1 MKRFA
6 QWLTTKIT
14 DWLMRD
20 APLRVSPLCDFN
32 HLSHE
37 LKQGDVLLIEGRSRV
52 SEVIKMIT
60 QSSWTHAA
68 LYLGRI
74 SDIPDPEIQAK
85 ISEAYDGHPSDQ
97 LIIEALLGEGTII
110 APLHKY
116 REDHIRICRPSRL
129 TTTDAHHIIAYT
141 IKHLGFKYDVRQL
154 FDLAR
159 FLFPWAIL
167 PRRWRSSLFEHNAGA
182 PTHAVC
188 TTLIAEAFGSVDFPV
203 LPFIDR
209 GLDGSIRFYRRNP
222 RLMSPK
228 DFDSSPY
235 FDIIKY
241 PFLGLD
247 DLGIYRKLP
256 WSSEQ
261 VLFNDDHQDFMKR
274 NETEGTASDK
284 SKETP
289 QEKKSN
295 QIDIPITESDD
306 EAIEDEPIDD
316 TPIIQR
322 FRIFTRRKP

>member
-6 QWLTTKIT
+6 EWLTTKIT

-20 APLRVSPLCDFN
+20 APLQASPLCDFN

-37 LKQGDVLLIEGRSRV
+37 LKQGDVLLLEGRSRV

-74 SDIPDPEIQAK
+74 SDIKDPAVVKK
-85 ISEAYDGHPSDQ
+85 INEAYHGHPSDQ

-116 REDHIRICRPSRL
+116 REDHLRICRPSGL
-129 TTTDAHHIIAYT
+129 EPSDAQQVIAYA
-141 IKHLGFKYDVRQL
+141 IQHLGFKYDVRQL

-167 PRRWRSSLFEHNAGA
+167 PRRWRSSLFEHNAGE

-188 TTLIAEAFGSVDFPV
+188 STLIAEAFGSVDFPV

-256 WSSEQ
+256 WSDDE
-261 VLFNDDHQDFMKR
+261 VLFNDNHQDF
-274 NETEGTASDK
+274 
-284 SKETP
+284 
-289 QEKKSN
+289 QKKS
-295 QIDIPITESDD
+295 DTPTAESD
-306 EAIEDEPIDD
+306 EAIEDEHTDEL
-316 TPIIQR
+316 PIIQR
-322 FRIFTRRKP
+322 FRIFTRREP

>member
-1 MKRFA
+1 MTRFA
-6 QWLTTKIT
+6 EWLTTKIT
-14 DWLMRD
+14 EWLMRD
-20 APLRVSPLCDFN
+20 APPQASPLCDFN

-37 LKQGDVLLIEGRSRV
+37 LKQGDVLLLEGRSRV
-52 SEVIKMIT
+52 AEVIKMIT

-74 SDIPDPEIQAK
+74 SDIKDPEVVTK
-85 ISEAYDGHPSDQ
+85 INEAYQGHPSDQ

-110 APLHKY
+110 APIHKY
-116 REDHIRICRPSRL
+116 REDHIRICRPSGL
-129 TTTDAHHIIAYT
+129 APSDAQQVIAYAAQ
-141 IKHLGFKYDVRQL
+141 HLGFKYDVRQL

-167 PRRWRSSLFEHNAGA
+167 PRRWRSSLFEHNAGE

-256 WSSEQ
+256 WSDDE
-261 VLFNDDHQDFMKR
+261 VLFNDNHQDFQKM
-274 NETEGTASDK
+274 SD
-284 SKETP
+284 T
-289 QEKKSN
+289 
-295 QIDIPITESDD
+295 PITESDD
-306 EAIEDEPIDD
+306 EAIEDEPSDEL
-316 TPIIQR
+316 PIIQR
-322 FRIFTRRKP
+322 FRIFTRREP

>member
-1 MKRFA
+1 MKQFA

-20 APLRVSPLCDFN
+20 GPIQVSPLCDFN
-32 HLSHE
+32 HLSYE

-74 SDIPDPEIQAK
+74 SDISDPEIQKK
-85 ISEAYDGHPSDQ
+85 IAATYDGHPSDQ

-110 APLHKY
+110 SSITEY
-116 REDHIRICRPSRL
+116 REDHIRICRPTRL
-129 TTTDAHHIIAYT
+129 TPTDAQHIIAYA
-141 IKHLGFKYDVRQL
+141 IRHLGFKYDVRQL

-241 PFLGLD
+241 PFLGLE

-256 WSSEQ
+256 WGSDK
-261 VLFNDDHQDFMKR
+261 VLYNDNHQDFQKQ
-274 NETEGTASDK
+274 TEIENLPTT
-284 SKETP
+284 KE
-289 QEKKSN
+289 ESN
-295 QIDIPITESDD
+295 KIDIHFVENND
-306 EAIEDEPIDD
+306 EAIEDEPTNDE
-316 TPIIQR
+316 PIIQR